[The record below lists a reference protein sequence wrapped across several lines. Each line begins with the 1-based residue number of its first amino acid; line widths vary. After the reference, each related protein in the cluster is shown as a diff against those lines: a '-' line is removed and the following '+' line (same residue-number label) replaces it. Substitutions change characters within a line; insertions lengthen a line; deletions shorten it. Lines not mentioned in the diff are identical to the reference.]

1 MYEHLIERNFKQ
13 VIWNKIYNRNVI
25 ENIRFPENRSIDDEY
40 WTYRVIANAKKL
52 ARIDEKLYAYRQ
64 RDLSIMH

>member
-40 WTYRVIANAKKL
+40 WTYRVIANAKN
-52 ARIDEKLYAYRQ
+52 
-64 RDLSIMH
+64 

>member
-25 ENIRFPENRSIDDEY
+25 ENIRFPENRSIMM
-40 WTYRVIANAKKL
+40 
-52 ARIDEKLYAYRQ
+52 
-64 RDLSIMH
+64 SIGHTGL